1 MFTPVAHIV
10 RECPVD
16 KIVTSRG
23 KDYRIP
29 ANTRCTIS
37 LDGVGAHRDVW
48 GDDVF
53 EFRPSR
59 WSTKEYKLTG
69 TNSIPQVP
77 KLEAAGGKDSFL
89 PWSSGPR
96 VCPGMKMAQTEFL
109 SVIYT
114 IFSEYRAEPALKA
127 GESLE
132 QGLSRMAAIVADSQ
146 PKLTLQMN
154 RPNDLKLKWVR
165 RR

>member
-10 RECPVD
+10 RECAVERV
-16 KIVTSRG
+16 VTSRG
-23 KDYRIP
+23 KPYRIP

-37 LDGVGAHRDVW
+37 LEGVGAHSDIW

-59 WSTKEYKLTG
+59 WSTKDAKLTN
-69 TNSIPQVP
+69 TNSIAQVP
-77 KLEAAGGKDSFL
+77 KLEAAGGKESFL
-89 PWSSGPR
+89 PWSGGPR
-96 VCPGMKMAQTEFL
+96 MCPGIKMAQTEFL
-109 SVIYT
+109 SVFYT
-114 IFSEYRAEPALKA
+114 MFSEYRVEPALET

-132 QGLSRMAAIVADSQ
+132 QGLARMAAVVADSR

-154 RPNDLKLKWVR
+154 HPEKLKLKWVR
-165 RR
+165 R

>member
-16 KIVTSRG
+16 KVVTSRG
-23 KDYRIP
+23 KSYHIP
-29 ANTRCTIS
+29 ANTRCTIA
-37 LDGVGAHRDVW
+37 LQGIGAHRDTW

-59 WSTKEYKLTG
+59 WISKAGNITG
-69 TNSIPQVP
+69 ASSVPQVP
-77 KLEAAGGKDSFL
+77 KIDTAGAKDHFL

-96 VCPGMKMAQTEFL
+96 VCPGIKMAQTEFL

-114 IFSEYRAEPALKA
+114 TFSEHRAELALEA

-132 QGLSRMAAIVADSQ
+132 QGLARMAAVVADSA

-154 RPNDLKLKWVR
+154 KPNDLKLKWVKR
-165 RR
+165 